1 MTKSIDNKIETFSE
15 TNFSEIDTDTLK
27 NIVSV
32 IPAKFRKPAKEGV
45 VCLIGYVANNLYKD

>member
-27 NIVSV
+27 NIVWV
-32 IPAKFRKPAKEGV
+32 ILEKFRKPAQEGV
-45 VCLIGYVANNLYKD
+45 VCLIGYVANNFV